1 MLIAV
6 AAAFFLVLTGA
17 IVWFGYRTY
26 VRPGEAYQQL
36 ATSLPLPGV
45 LERKAAQQRFRA
57 RQLLQWVG
65 EKLPQDPLSASLTRR
80 QLMVAGYRSDA
91 ALPIFIGVRTL
102 VTVFAAVTAW
112 LVVPVFEWPW
122 VFEVGGVGLAGL
134 LGHMLTN
141 FGLDILGEKYQEKLR
156 LALPDALD
164 LMVVAVEAGLGLDQA
179 IMKVSEELASTH
191 PELCRELSIVSL
203 ETRAGVKRADA
214 LRNMA
219 DRTME
224 PELRKLVAVLV
235 QTDRFGTSVADALR
249 THAEFMR
256 VRRRQMAEEK
266 ANKLGPKLTV
276 VIFFTIL
283 PAIMIVAAGPAML
296 KLYRELLPALAGQS
310 PGG

>member
-1 MLIAV
+1 MLIA
-6 AAAFFLVLTGA
+6 ASALFFIALTCA
-17 IVWFGYRTY
+17 IIWFGYRTY
-26 VRPGEAYQQL
+26 VKPGEAYEQL
-36 ATSLPLPGV
+36 AAPISGSTV
-45 LERKAAQQRFRA
+45 QEKRAAQQTFRV

-65 EKLPQDPLSASLTRR
+65 EKLPQDPMSASLTRR
-80 QLMVAGYRSDA
+80 QLMIAGFRSDA
-91 ALPIFIGVRTL
+91 ALPIFIGLRAIL
-102 VTVFAAVTAW
+102 TVGAAIAAW
-112 LVVPVFEWPW
+112 GIVQAFEWPMILKAG
-122 VFEVGGVGLAGL
+122 VVGASGL

-141 FGLDILGEKYQEKLR
+141 FGLDILGEQYQEKLR

-179 IMKVSEELASTH
+179 IMKVSEELASAH
-191 PELCRELSIVSL
+191 PELCRELSLVSL

-256 VRRRQMAEEK
+256 VRRRQIAEEK
-266 ANKLGPKLTV
+266 ANKLPPKLTV

-283 PAIMIVAAGPAML
+283 PAILIVAGSPAILMI
-296 KLYRELLPALAGQS
+296 YRQLLPVMAGQ
-310 PGG
+310 

>member
-1 MLIAV
+1 MLLAIS
-6 AAAFFLVLTGA
+6 AAFFVALASA
-17 IVWFGYRTY
+17 IIWFGYRTY
-26 VRPGEAYQQL
+26 VKPGEAYQQL
-36 ATSLPLPGV
+36 AAPVAGV
-45 LERKAAQQRFRA
+45 VTTDRKAAEQPFRV
-57 RQLLQWVG
+57 RQFLQWVG
-65 EKLPQDPLSASLTRR
+65 EKLPQDPMSASILRR
-80 QLMVAGYRSDA
+80 QLMVAGYRSDS

-102 VTVFAAVTAW
+102 VTIGAVALAW
-112 LVVPVFEWPW
+112 SLVPVMNLPL
-122 VFEVGGVGLAGL
+122 VLKVGIVVLAGV

-141 FGLDILGEKYQEKLR
+141 LGLDMLGEQYQEKLR

-179 IMKVSEELASTH
+179 IMKVSEELAPTH
-191 PELCRELSIVSL
+191 PELCRELSLVSL

-219 DRTME
+219 ERTME
-224 PELRKLVAVLV
+224 PEIRKLVAVLV

-256 VRRRQMAEEK
+256 VRRRQLAEEK

-283 PAIMIVAAGPAML
+283 PAIMIVAGGPAIL
-296 KLYRELLPALAGQS
+296 QIYRQLIPAMSGQ

>member
-1 MLIAV
+1 MLIAIT
-6 AAAFFLVLTGA
+6 AAFFLALTGV
-17 IVWFGYRTY
+17 IVWYGYRTY
-26 VRPGEAYQQL
+26 VKPGEAYQQL
-36 ATSLPLPGV
+36 AAPVTVVGTAT
-45 LERKAAQQRFRA
+45 ERKAAEQTFKV

-65 EKLPQDPLSASLTRR
+65 EKLPQDPMSASLTRR

-91 ALPIFIGVRTL
+91 ALPVFIGIRTL
-102 VTVFAAVTAW
+102 VTVAAVAAAW
-112 LVVPVFEWPW
+112 LIVPIFTWPLILKIGLVVVS
-122 VFEVGGVGLAGL
+122 GV
-134 LGHMLTN
+134 LGHMLCN
-141 FGLDILGEKYQEKLR
+141 FGLDILGEQYQEKLR

-191 PELCRELSIVSL
+191 PELCRELSLVSL

-249 THAEFMR
+249 THADFMR
-256 VRRRQMAEEK
+256 VRRRQLAEEK
-266 ANKLGPKLTV
+266 ANKLPPKLTV

-283 PAIMIVAAGPAML
+283 PAIMIVAGGPAIL
-296 KLYRELLPALAGQS
+296 RLFRELIPALSGQ

>member
-1 MLIAV
+1 MLIAIS
-6 AAAFFLVLTGA
+6 AAFFVALASA
-17 IVWFGYRTY
+17 IVWYGYRSY
-26 VRPGEAYQQL
+26 VKPGEAYEQL
-36 ATSLPLPGV
+36 AAPVSGV
-45 LERKAAQQRFRA
+45 ITGERRAAEQPFRV
-57 RQLLQWVG
+57 RQFLQWVG
-65 EKLPQDPLSASLTRR
+65 EKMPQDPMSASLLRR

-91 ALPIFIGVRTL
+91 ALPVFLGIRTL
-102 VTVFAAVTAW
+102 VTVAAALMAWSLAPVINLSLVLKAGIVLLAAV
-112 LVVPVFEWPW
+112 
-122 VFEVGGVGLAGL
+122 

-141 FGLDILGEKYQEKLR
+141 LALDILGERYQEKLR

-179 IMKVSEELASTH
+179 IMKVSEELKFTH
-191 PELCRELSIVSL
+191 PELCRELQLVSL

-219 DRTME
+219 ERTME

-235 QTDRFGTSVADALR
+235 QTDRFGTSVAEALR

-256 VRRRQMAEEK
+256 VRRRQLAEEK

-283 PAIMIVAAGPAML
+283 PAIMIVAGGPAIL
-296 KLYRELLPALAGQS
+296 QIYRQLIPALSGQ